1 MAVPRA
7 LRIFKVR
14 DEGNLEFW
22 VSNAVIVLSTV
33 LGVYLAAQA
42 GYTTAVEFER
52 VRNEREGYF
61 MRKALLD
68 ELKDNL
74 DEADKTSAW
83 VAKDGWR
90 MQGGSADAF
99 RPQNY
104 VWDAMKESTVTFA
117 IPAEILTGVRRYYA
131 AAEVVARQYAIG
143 QGTAM
148 DGAKQSMAEV
158 KKVREVTVP
167 ALEQDIARLRGSLVQ
182 AGFTVN

>member
-1 MAVPRA
+1 MAVPRM

-14 DEGNLEFW
+14 EQGNLEFW

-42 GYTTAVEFER
+42 GYATAVNFEQ
-52 VRNEREGYF
+52 VRNDREGYF

-90 MQGGSADAF
+90 MQGGNAEVF
-99 RPQNY
+99 MPQNY
-104 VWDAMKESTVTFA
+104 VWDAMKESTVTFS
-117 IPAEILTGVRRYYA
+117 IPAQILTGVRRYYA
-131 AAEVVARQYAIG
+131 AAQVVARQYAIG

-148 DGAKQSMAEV
+148 DGAKQSVAEV
-158 KKVREVTVP
+158 KKVRETIIP
-167 ALEQDIARLRGSLVQ
+167 ELERDIERLRAALQQ
-182 AGFTVN
+182 AGFPVN

>member
-1 MAVPRA
+1 MAVPRP

-22 VSNAVIVLSTV
+22 VSNLVIVLSTIM
-33 LGVYLAAQA
+33 GVYLAAQA
-42 GYTTAVEFER
+42 GYATAVNFEK

-68 ELKDNL
+68 ELRDNI

-90 MQGGSADAF
+90 MQGGSPDPF
-99 RPQNY
+99 KPQNY
-104 VWDAMKESTVTFA
+104 VWDSMKESTVTFA
-117 IPAEILTGVRRYYA
+117 IPADILTGVRRYYA
-131 AAEVVARQYAIG
+131 AAEGVARAYAIG

-148 DGAKQSMAEV
+148 DGAKTSIAEV
-158 KKVREVTVP
+158 KKIRDVTIP
-167 ALEQDIARLRGSLVQ
+167 ALEKDIERLGASLRKS
-182 AGFTVN
+182 GFGVE

>member
-1 MAVPRA
+1 MAVPRV

-14 DEGNLEFW
+14 EEGNLEFW
-22 VSNAVIVLSTV
+22 VSNLVIVMSTI

-42 GYTTAVEFER
+42 GYATAVNFER
-52 VRNEREGYF
+52 VRNDREGYY

-74 DEADKTSAW
+74 DQADKTSTW

-99 RPQNY
+99 KPQNY
-104 VWDAMKESTVTFA
+104 VWEAMKESTVTFA
-117 IPAEILTGVRRYYA
+117 IPADVLTGVRRYYA

-148 DGAKQSMAEV
+148 DGAKQSIEEV
-158 KKVREVTVP
+158 KKVREGIVP
-167 ALEQDIARLRGSLVQ
+167 ALERDIERLRGNLSRS
-182 AGFTVN
+182 GFPVE

>member
-14 DEGNLEFW
+14 EQGNLEFW
-22 VSNAVIVLSTV
+22 VSNAVIVLSTI

-42 GYTTAVEFER
+42 GYTTALNFER

-68 ELKDNL
+68 ELSDNL
-74 DEADKTSAW
+74 DQADKTSAW
-83 VAKDGWR
+83 VVKDGWR

-99 RPQNY
+99 KPQNY

-117 IPAEILTGVRRYYA
+117 IPAHILTGVRRYYA
-131 AAEVVARQYAIG
+131 AADVVARQYAIG

-148 DGAKQSMAEV
+148 DGAKQSIEEA
-158 KKVREVTVP
+158 KKVRKGIIPE
-167 ALEQDIARLRGSLVQ
+167 LQRDIERLRASL
-182 AGFTVN
+182 ARSGFPVD